1 MASVKLKFRPSTV
14 EGKEGTLFFQVI
26 HNRVVRQCATNYRIS
41 NEEWSEEQS
50 TIING
55 VDDTRNRELSAL
67 RERLRW
73 DTERLH
79 HLIGNFESKRA
90 PYSADDVIAEF
101 ERISRE
107 HTLFNFM
114 ERIIVQLKL
123 RGKVRTSET
132 YQATLN
138 SFKRYRN
145 DEDLMLDALTSDELL
160 LYESYMAQRGVCP
173 NTTSFYMR
181 ILRAVYNK
189 AVEKGLIEQKNP
201 FTHVYTGV
209 SKTIK
214 RALVLPDIKRLKDLD
229 LSLHPALAFARDLF
243 LFSFYMRGMSFID
256 MAHLRKM
263 DMKGG
268 IISYRRHKTG
278 QQLVVKVE
286 QCAQEIIDRYH
297 DETSNYLLPIITG
310 EGDERHQYRNALH
323 AINNRLKEIGKMI
336 GSPIKLTTYVGRHSW
351 ASAAKSSNIPI
362 SVISE
367 SMGHENERTT
377 QIYLASIDTSLIDD
391 ANAKILSSL

>member
-1 MASVKLKFRPSTV
+1 
-14 EGKEGTLFFQVI
+14 
-26 HNRVVRQCATNYRIS
+26 
-41 NEEWSEEQS
+41 
-50 TIING
+50 
-55 VDDTRNRELSAL
+55 
-67 RERLRW
+67 
-73 DTERLH
+73 
-79 HLIGNFESKRA
+79 
-90 PYSADDVIAEF
+90 
-101 ERISRE
+101 
-107 HTLFNFM
+107 M
-114 ERIIVQLKL
+114 ERVIVQLKL

-160 LYESYMAQRGVCP
+160 LYESYMVQRGVCP

-181 ILRAVYNK
+181 ILQAVYNK

-209 SKTIK
+209 SKTVK
-214 RALVLPDIKRLKDLD
+214 RALLLPDIKRIKNLD
-229 LSLHPALAFARDLF
+229 LSLHPTLAFARDIF

-256 MAHLRKM
+256 MAHLRKN
-263 DMKGG
+263 DLKGG

-297 DETSNYLLPIITG
+297 DETSSYLLPIITS

-323 AINNRLKEIGKMI
+323 SINNRLKEIGKMI

-351 ASAAKSSNIPI
+351 ASAAKSNNIPI

-377 QIYLASIDTSLIDD
+377 QIYLASIDTSVIDD
-391 ANAKILSSL
+391 ANAKILSFL

>member
-14 EGKEGTLFFQVI
+14 EGKEGTLFFQII

-41 NEEWSEEQS
+41 DEEWSEEQS

-55 VDDTRNRELSAL
+55 DDDSRNRELSAL
-67 RERLRW
+67 RERIRW

-79 HLIGNFESKRA
+79 HLIGKFESKGA
-90 PYSADDVIAEF
+90 PYSAEDVIAEF

-160 LYESYMAQRGVCP
+160 LYESYMVQRGVCP

-201 FTHVYTGV
+201 FSHVYTGV

-214 RALVLPDIKRLKDLD
+214 RALFLPDIKRLKNLD
-229 LSLHPALAFARDLF
+229 LSLHPTLAFARDIF

-297 DETSNYLLPIITG
+297 DETSSYLLPIITS
-310 EGDERHQYRNALH
+310 EGDERHQ
-323 AINNRLKEIGKMI
+323 
-336 GSPIKLTTYVGRHSW
+336 
-351 ASAAKSSNIPI
+351 
-362 SVISE
+362 
-367 SMGHENERTT
+367 
-377 QIYLASIDTSLIDD
+377 
-391 ANAKILSSL
+391 